1 MSPNATLPDSWIAK
15 IFEQMSAMYGAKFT
29 TLWNGTDAKAVKTI
43 WAEKLGGFGSR
54 PECIKAALNALDDHP
69 FPPTLPEFI
78 GLCRNA
84 ARRIDDSTAAI
95 TYKPSAEEAAR
106 HREMSHKAV
115 AAVRAKEFDGLLWA
129 KKPKSHIAMA
139 WIYDA
144 KKKANRFPALAN
156 IFDQL
161 VKDGIATAEGQLIN
175 RWDGV
180 QWVKA

>member
-15 IFEQMSAMYGAKFT
+15 IFEQMSAMYGSKFT

-43 WAEKLGGFGSR
+43 WAEKLGGFDSR
-54 PECIKAALNALDDHP
+54 PECIKAALNALDDHH

-95 TYKPSAEEAAR
+95 EYKPSADDAAR

-144 KKKANRFPALAN
+144 KKKANRFPALAG

-161 VKDGIATAEGQLIN
+161 VKDGVATADGQLIN